1 MPIVD
6 VVRDA
11 KPRPIAP
18 IDPSVVIP
26 EAVKRA
32 AAHSE
37 AFYSATPPTP
47 APQPIPFDVQ
57 PVVMKQMAA
66 AEPVAPVPGAPP
78 QPVQVDPAAPSQAD
92 PASSPPAPSSLHSE
106 NDVRAMAGRLKKQAT
121 LIADMQAQMG
131 ALGDELIATQRQL
144 RAPPVQPELLPEKPL
159 LSEQEIRDY
168 GPEFLNVVKR
178 AAREEFLPEVTT
190 LRAENERLLRQSA
203 EQGMRGV
210 YAYLDANV
218 NDWRNVNHS
227 AAFMSWLRLRDP
239 LSGSIRQELL
249 NGAFQTADALRV
261 ASFFKGF
268 LSDEA
273 ASPALREPSAP
284 QLQTPVR
291 QPTIALETL
300 AAPGRARSAPSS
312 LPAEKPVYTRQEIA
326 RFYADVRK
334 GLWAGREADKS
345 RIEMDIFAAQSD
357 GRIRG

>member
-11 KPRPIAP
+11 KPRPNEAP
-18 IDPSVVIP
+18 IDESVIIP

-32 AAHSE
+32 ARHAE
-37 AFYSATPPTP
+37 AFYSANPPTP
-47 APQPIPFDVQ
+47 APQPIPFDAT
-57 PVVMKQMAA
+57 PVVMKQVVAEP
-66 AEPVAPVPGAPP
+66 EPVAPTPGTSP
-78 QPVQVDPAAPSQAD
+78 QPVSVPTEI
-92 PASSPPAPSSLHSE
+92 SPQPEIPTATPQHSD
-106 NDVRAMAGRLKKQAT
+106 NDVRAMAGRLKKQFT
-121 LIADMQAQMG
+121 LIADMQAQMA
-131 ALGDELIATQRQL
+131 ALGDELIATQRRLQ
-144 RAPPVQPELLPEKPL
+144 APPLQPEQTPQPL

-178 AAREEFLPEVTT
+178 AAREEFLPEVNT
-190 LRAENERLLRQSA
+190 LRAENERLLQQGA
-203 EQGMRGV
+203 EQGRRQV
-210 YAYLDANV
+210 HAYLDANV

-227 AAFMSWLRLRDP
+227 TAFKSWLRLRDP

-273 ASPALREPSAP
+273 ASPALREQSAP
-284 QLQTPVR
+284 QPQQAPVR

-312 LPAEKPVYTRQEIA
+312 LPAEKPVYTRQEIS
-326 RFYADVRK
+326 RFYNDGRR
-334 GLWAGREADKS
+334 GLWVGREADKA
-345 RIEMDIFAAQSD
+345 RIEADIFAAQTE